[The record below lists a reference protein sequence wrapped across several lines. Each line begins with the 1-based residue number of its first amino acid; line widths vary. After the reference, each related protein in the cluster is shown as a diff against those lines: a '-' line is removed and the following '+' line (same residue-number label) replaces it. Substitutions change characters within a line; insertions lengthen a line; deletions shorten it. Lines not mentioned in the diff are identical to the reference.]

1 MIEGNFSRLRAKLA
15 HVVGHLPLAS
25 APGDVLER
33 DARMEFC
40 RKKIQK
46 SWLWTA
52 IPDEYKRCHTFSDF
66 WIAYQQVFPAE
77 THRCVGKET
86 GETAHMERWN
96 NTLRQRV
103 GCYVRQTLS
112 FSKADISHYLITKW
126 FIIQYN
132 LNLSLTT

>member
-1 MIEGNFSRLRAKLA
+1 MLDIALIEY
-15 HVVGHLPLAS
+15 
-25 APGDVLER
+25 
-33 DARMEFC
+33 
-40 RKKIQK
+40 Q
-46 SWLWTA
+46 
-52 IPDEYKRCHTFSDF
+52 RCHTFSDF
-66 WIAYQQVFPAE
+66 WGAYRQIFLAE

-96 NTLRQRV
+96 NALRQRV
-103 GCYVRQTLS
+103 GCYVRQRLS